1 MEQKGIWKLHKQGA
15 EERNSRGVEHS
26 HTRICSARNLAG
38 KACAHALNQNIA
50 SDMPKTPAVLVQL
63 NDQSVR
69 SHAGQKDGA
78 KASPQSLFSSSGFI
92 THAAVGY
99 VLSVS
104 VLLPHRL
111 R

>member
-63 NDQSVR
+63 NDQSLR

-78 KASPQSLFSSSGFI
+78 KG
-92 THAAVGY
+92 
-99 VLSVS
+99 
-104 VLLPHRL
+104 
-111 R
+111 